1 MHWIDP
7 DCLPEFSGEVQQF
20 IVNTRGEIDG
30 MILWSDKLK
39 SMLVH
44 TPPHMAADI
53 ESTIQIGEEICVR
66 GVRPRGADIIV
77 AVALIAQGGLA
88 LVDHGPPKGHEDKE
102 EQKLPDREPKKEPCE
117 TEGKVRLSLF
127 GPKGELRG
135 AVLDNGTIIRVGH
148 KEATNLSEFLRP
160 DSKVA
165 VRGDGI
171 LTKHGRV
178 IAVKEIGPKYSALK
192 PVTRPNHKDKPSH
205 KAHRAAHDCAS
216 P

>member
-160 DSKVA
+160 DFKS
-165 VRGDGI
+165 RGAW
-171 LTKHGRV
+171 RW
-178 IAVKEIGPKYSALK
+178 YSYQAW
-192 PVTRPNHKDKPSH
+192 PSNCSQRDW
-205 KAHRAAHDCAS
+205 AEVLGAQTGYEAEPQRQAFAQSAS
-216 P
+216 SSA